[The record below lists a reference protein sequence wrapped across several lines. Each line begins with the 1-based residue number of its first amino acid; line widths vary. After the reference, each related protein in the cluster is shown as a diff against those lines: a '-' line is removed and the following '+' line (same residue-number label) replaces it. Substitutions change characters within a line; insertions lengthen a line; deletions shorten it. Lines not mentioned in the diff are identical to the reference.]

1 MPETTELPDMP
12 ATQLDAVTALIVVDL
27 QALTLGNA
35 RVVSAEDVVARAAR
49 LMEAFHTRKLPV
61 VIATSTGTPA
71 GRTTYAPGG
80 RDWPEEATALAP
92 GLPVSQTD
100 IAVSRHGLSVFADP
114 SLEQQ
119 LRERGVT
126 HVVIVGLVTSFG
138 VESSAR
144 AAYDLG
150 FTVTVVSD
158 AVSDLRAEP
167 HENALRNVLP
177 VVGTV
182 VTTDQVIDALSA

>member
-1 MPETTELPDMP
+1 
-12 ATQLDAVTALIVVDL
+12 
-27 QALTLGNA
+27 
-35 RVVSAEDVVARAAR
+35 
-49 LMEAFHTRKLPV
+49 MEAFHTRELPV
-61 VIATSTGTPA
+61 VIATSAGTPA

-158 AVSDLRAEP
+158 AVSDLRRRTA
-167 HENALRNVLP
+167 R
-177 VVGTV
+177 
-182 VTTDQVIDALSA
+182 